1 MKFIGQH
8 IFDFVSRFRSDV
20 YLESAKQ
27 IYFNDDDNS
36 NATRVRATVTGTNN
50 TITLPDATGTV
61 ALQQTLGW
69 HGSQT
74 RIKIIPRD
82 FVPNDGGRPV
92 MIEDD
97 SVGSSELFLFSNGS
111 FDMFAYIPIP
121 TGFKATHVRIYGSD
135 TSQQFFVYS
144 GKIDSKIIVDV
155 ATGPTSI
162 GTEKTLGTEV
172 TSNTTNYLIVRVTS
186 DGSTDEIYGGYVTIT
201 TV

>member
-97 SVGSSELFLFSNGS
+97 NVGSSELFLFSNGS

-186 DGSTDEIYGGYVTIT
+186 DGSVDEIYGGYVTIT